1 MRLYLLPLLLLA
13 SCSSTTVQ
21 PLLEPKI
28 VEDIQYSSPA
38 PKKGPIIVGVYS
50 YTDMTGQRQGTGLS
64 SAVTQ
69 GAENYLIDG
78 LKDYSNGAWFRVL
91 ERKNIENIIK
101 ERQIIRSA
109 MDEVNPESEL
119 PSMLYAGMLVE
130 GGIVGYDANTLSG
143 GDGVRV
149 FGIGVSEKYT
159 KHTVTVAIR
168 AISVATSEVLASILV
183 EKEILSITDNLTAT
197 KFFDL
202 DRKVIEIESGTTT
215 NEASNY
221 AVRSAVNKAVHELV
235 LEGLSNKLW

>member
-1 MRLYLLPLLLLA
+1 MKLYILPLLLLA
-13 SCSSTTVQ
+13 ACSSATTPVSM
-21 PLLEPKI
+21 PKV
-28 VEDIQYSSPA
+28 VEDIQYSSPP

-78 LKDYSNGAWFRVL
+78 LKDYSNGKWFRVL

-109 MDEVNPESEL
+109 MDEVNSDSEL

-130 GGIVGYDANTLSG
+130 GGIVGYDANTISG

-168 AISVATSEVLASILV
+168 AISVATSEVLVSILV
-183 EKEILSITDNLTAT
+183 EKEILSTTDNLTTT

>member
-1 MRLYLLPLLLLA
+1 MKIHLLSLVLLA
-13 SCSSTTVQ
+13 ACSNTTVTTIAQ
-21 PLLEPKI
+21 PEI
-28 VEDIQYSSPA
+28 VESIQYSSPP
-38 PKKGPIIVGVYS
+38 PKNGPIIVGVYS
-50 YTDMTGQRQGTGLS
+50 YADMTGQRQGTGLS

-78 LKDYSNGAWFRVL
+78 LKDYSDGKWFRVL
-91 ERKNIENIIK
+91 ERKNIDNIVK

-109 MDEVNPESEL
+109 MEEANSELDL

-130 GGIVGYDANTLSG
+130 GGIVGYDANVLSG

-149 FGIGVSEKYT
+149 FGLGVSDKYT

-183 EKEILSITDNLTAT
+183 EKEILSTTDNLTTT

-202 DRKVIEIESGTTT
+202 DRKVIEIESGTAT
-215 NEASNY
+215 NEESNY

-235 LEGLSNKLW
+235 LEGISNKLW

>member
-1 MRLYLLPLLLLA
+1 
-13 SCSSTTVQ
+13 
-21 PLLEPKI
+21 
-28 VEDIQYSSPA
+28 
-38 PKKGPIIVGVYS
+38 
-50 YTDMTGQRQGTGLS
+50 
-64 SAVTQ
+64 
-69 GAENYLIDG
+69 
-78 LKDYSNGAWFRVL
+78 
-91 ERKNIENIIK
+91 
-101 ERQIIRSA
+101 
-109 MDEVNPESEL
+109 
-119 PSMLYAGMLVE
+119 MLYAGMLVE